1 MSFWLTTELAIL
13 REHYGTGG
21 SSKVREL
28 LPHRSLSSIRAKAA
42 AERVQGIRN
51 TTLGRSLARIYP
63 NREDIDAAI
72 REGYLRATEKGA
84 IKALA
89 ARIDRPAWWVQKR
102 AAQLGVTRTNGTRVD
117 AWSSEE
123 IAIVDQWAV
132 ASMQTI
138 VRKLSEAGFN
148 RTHAAVAIIMKRRQI
163 DRTDPDVWSA
173 TQLAPLFGRDPKT
186 IADWVERRGLRAK
199 RTTWG
204 PQGKLLIHRRDLR
217 RWIATNQ
224 HLIDLR
230 RVDQPWFWEVV
241 FGAAAK
247 EWMVAA

>member
-1 MSFWLTTELAIL
+1 MTFWLTTELAIL

-28 LPHRSLSSIRAKAA
+28 LPHRSLGSIRAKAA
-42 AERVQGIRN
+42 AERVQGIHN
-51 TTLGRSLARIYP
+51 TTLGRSLARIYQ

-102 AAQLGVTRTNGTRVD
+102 AAKLGVTRTNGTRVD

-148 RTHAAVAIIMKRRQI
+148 RTPAAVAIIMKRRQI

-186 IADWVERRGLRAK
+186 IADWVERRGLRAA
-199 RTTWG
+199 RTRG